1 MRYAPVGQLPNLID
15 QAGGAALAASFN
27 AFLTTPTG
35 QAMLRQIEEKA
46 KAGVTDAAA
55 SNALNLMLFAL
66 AGGAIGG
73 TLFKGPMGTL
83 AAAVLAF
90 WAGNRILANI
100 KNPPEQGAV
109 QGLRLGALNGRIVGF
124 VDPRAMCAR

>member
-1 MRYAPVGQLPNLID
+1 MRLGQSAGQWLD
-15 QAGGAALAASFN
+15 QAGGQVLASSFN

-73 TLFKGPMGTL
+73 TLFKGPAGTL
-83 AAAVLAF
+83 AAALLAF
-90 WAGNRILANI
+90 WAGNRILANVRQ
-100 KNPPEQGAV
+100 PQQQPV
-109 QGLRLGALNGRIVGF
+109 QGFLGASYPALTNCVR
-124 VDPRAMCAR
+124 

>member
-1 MRYAPVGQLPNLID
+1 MQHPLGQVTQWLD
-15 QAGGAALAASFN
+15 QAGGAALASSFN

-83 AAAVLAF
+83 AAAALAF

-100 KNPPEQGAV
+100 KNPPQQGV
-109 QGLRLGALNGRIVGF
+109 QGYLGHLGSRVVGF
-124 VDPRAMCAR
+124 DSRAYCAR

>member
-1 MRYAPVGQLPNLID
+1 MLGQTSVAQLLD
-15 QAGGAALAASFN
+15 QAGGAALATSFN

-35 QAMLRQIEEKA
+35 QSMLRQIEEKA

-55 SNALNLMLFAL
+55 ANALNLMLFAL

-73 TLFKGPMGTL
+73 TVFKGPWGTV
-83 AAAVLAF
+83 AAAALAF

-100 KNPPEQGAV
+100 KAPPQQPV
-109 QGLRLGALNGRIVGF
+109 QGFSGMQALNGAF
-124 VDPRAMCAR
+124 AYRALCAR

>member
-1 MRYAPVGQLPNLID
+1 MRPIGQVSQFID
-15 QAGGAALAASFN
+15 QAGGQMLASSFN

-35 QAMLRQIEEKA
+35 QNMLRQIEEKA

-55 SNALNLMLFAL
+55 ANALNLMLFAL

-73 TLFKGPMGTL
+73 TLFKGPVGTL

-90 WAGNRILANI
+90 WAGNRILASV
-100 KNPPEQGAV
+100 KAPAPQGGV
-109 QGLRLGALNGRIVGF
+109 QGFGMLPGRPVNFVNSRAL
-124 VDPRAMCAR
+124 CAR